1 MQHPQDLQ
9 VYVVCKKDMQTCK
22 KHERTFWLGKISIKT
37 RKNAYNQ
44 HKMPKIRK
52 KHLKP
57 AKTPFWPRYSTYW
70 GKIARSSS
78 SLLAMFILFPCFYLL
93 CSYRW
98 PRFTSLIDYQ
108 RIIWLKSHLK
118 ESDPANSRC
127 CEYLH
132 KVRDGRRLFFSIYIF
147 LVFFIFV
154 RGWLQ
159 RKKDT
164 WPLLPN
170 ARTRMEAVTTKRSE
184 KYMKAF

>member
-22 KHERTFWLGKISIKT
+22 KHERTLWLEKISIKT

-44 HKMPKIRK
+44 HKMPKIRT
-52 KHLKP
+52 KHLKS

-78 SLLAMFILFPCFYLL
+78 SLHAMFILFPCFYLL
-93 CSYRW
+93 CSYHW
-98 PRFTSLIDYQ
+98 PHFTSLIDYQ

-118 ESDPANSRC
+118 ESDTANSRC
-127 CEYLH
+127 CENLH
-132 KVRDGRRLFFSIYIF
+132 TVRDGRRLFFSIYIF
-147 LVFFIFV
+147 LVFFIYV
-154 RGWLQ
+154 RGWLK

>member
-1 MQHPQDLQ
+1 MHI
-9 VYVVCKKDMQTCK
+9 
-22 KHERTFWLGKISIKT
+22 ISIKCL
-37 RKNAYNQ
+37 KFA
-44 HKMPKIRK
+44 HKS
-52 KHLKP
+52 

-78 SLLAMFILFPCFYLL
+78 SLHAMFILFPCFYLL

-147 LVFFIFV
+147 LVFFYFCSWV
-154 RGWLQ
+154 
-159 RKKDT
+159 
-164 WPLLPN
+164 
-170 ARTRMEAVTTKRSE
+170 VTKEERYLTIATKCQNQNGSSDDQE
-184 KYMKAF
+184 IWKIYESILNHHLSQD